1 MQVLFIGG
9 TRFVGP
15 HAVRRLCELGHDVT
29 VFHRGQHEAE
39 LPPRVRHLH
48 SGAMPTDPRDRR
60 QLGRFAKELAALRP
74 EVVVDMV
81 AYTRDDAA
89 ALVRMFSRVARR
101 MVVAS
106 SIDVYRAFGRL
117 HRTEPGEPDRAL
129 LREDS
134 PLREKLSVHGER
146 SEKRHVEEVVLGEP
160 RLPGTVL
167 RFPAVY
173 GPGDH
178 RLYEY
183 TRRMFDGRPSILLDE
198 ATAAWRF
205 THGYVEDVAE
215 AVVLAVTHERSAGRI
230 YNVGEGETPH
240 RLARLRDLAAAA
252 EWKGRFVPLPLGRLP
267 SHFAEDLD
275 WRQDWAVDT
284 RRIRDELGYR
294 EVVPYEEGLR
304 RSVEWQR
311 VNPPAALDPAAW
323 DYAAEDEALRVAK
336 HL

>member
-1 MQVLFIGG
+1 MRVLFIGG

-15 HAVRRLCELGHDVT
+15 HAARRLCELGHDVT
-29 VFHRGQHEAE
+29 VFHRGKHEAD
-39 LPPRVRHLH
+39 LPPRVKHVH
-48 SGAMPTDPRDRR
+48 CDATATDPQDRR
-60 QLGRFAKELAALRP
+60 QLGGFAKELAALRP
-74 EVVVDMV
+74 DVVVDMV
-81 AYTRDDAA
+81 AFTRDDAE
-89 ALVRMFSRVARR
+89 ALVRTFAGVARR
-101 MVVAS
+101 TVVAS

-117 HRTEPGEPDRAL
+117 HRTEPGEPDPTPL
-129 LREDS
+129 TEDS
-134 PLREKLSVHGER
+134 PLREKPSVHGER
-146 SEKRHVEEVVLGEP
+146 SEKRWVEEVVLGEP

-183 TRRMFDGRPSILLDE
+183 ARRMFDGRPAILLDE

-215 AVVLAVTHERSAGRI
+215 AVVLAVTHERAAGRT
-230 YNVGEGETPH
+230 YNVGEVQTPQH
-240 RLARLRDLAAAA
+240 LKRLQDLAGAAA
-252 EWKGRFVPLPLGRLP
+252 WKGRFVPLLLGQLP
-267 SHFAEDLD
+267 QHLHEDLD

-294 EVVPYEEGLR
+294 VVVPYEEGLR
-304 RSVEWQR
+304 RTVEWQR
-311 VNPPAALDPAAW
+311 ANAPAALDPAAW
-323 DYAAEDEALRVAK
+323 DYAAEDEALRSRS